1 MRPGIMQCVFGMS
14 VAGLQAREAQ
24 HGIAA
29 ASAAGLAAVA
39 ARLTAEAQHA
49 AAAAIEGFAT
59 NAAELMARA
68 RGKVLSQRSAC
79 ARLS

>member
-1 MRPGIMQCVFGMS
+1 
-14 VAGLQAREAQ
+14 
-24 HGIAA
+24 
-29 ASAAGLAAVA
+29 LAAVA